1 MLNKFLSL
9 DEFVTPSLIKPLYL
23 LGLALIGLSAV
34 LGVLGSLALLIS
46 APAAALFGLLST
58 VIWSTMAAIGLRI
71 FVELYQAV
79 FRLHD
84 RFVGGHP
91 KDGIPE

>member
-1 MLNKFLSL
+1 MLSKFLSL
-9 DEFVTPSLIKPLYL
+9 DEFITPGLIRPFYL
-23 LGLALIGLSAV
+23 VALGLIGLSA
-34 LGVLGSLALLIS
+34 LIGVLNGIFALDIKTVLHAIINATLS
-46 APAAALFGLLST
+46 FIGIRLF
-58 VIWSTMAAIGLRI
+58 M
-71 FVELYQAV
+71 ELFLAV

>member
-1 MLNKFLSL
+1 MFSKFLSL
-9 DEFVTPSLIKPLYL
+9 DEFITPGLIKPFYL
-23 LGLALIGLSAV
+23 LGLALIGLSALLGILGGLAAV
-34 LGVLGSLALLIS
+34 LVSPGLAVTTILTTLIG
-46 APAAALFGLLST
+46 AALGF
-58 VIWSTMAAIGLRI
+58 IGLR
-71 FVELYQAV
+71 VTAELYLAI